1 MERLVLSVNAERIEL
16 DFEPGETLLEV
27 LRERLHLT
35 GTKNGCGRGECG
47 ACTILIDGVPAR
59 SCTMPAWKASGKEV
73 TTIEGLAGSDALHPL
88 QTSFIRHGAIQCGYC
103 TPGMILAAKGLLDK
117 NPNPRPDD
125 IKKYMRGN
133 LCRCTGY
140 YSIISAIQEAA
151 KTLRGAAEAS
161 PEPSITLPRGE
172 STLGKSPLDM
182 EAVEKATGRLVFSDD
197 LRREDMLF
205 GKLLLSPLP
214 HAEILSLDTSMA
226 QKVKGVHKVLT
237 KKDVPGP
244 NRYGGNRP
252 VFADDKVRFTG
263 DVIAAVFAETR
274 KAAEEAVQKIEV
286 TFKSLPVVPT
296 PMEALKQDAPKIH
309 EQGNICGR
317 AEIHLGDI
325 AKGFE
330 KAAVLVEEEYST
342 PFLEHGYMEPEAG
355 LGICAPDGSVTVWI
369 GTQAP
374 FTVREEIATNLCLPK
389 EKVRVVGMPMG
400 GAFGSK
406 FDLTIEIILAL
417 GALVTKRPREDCPYP
432 VGIVSNEH

>member
-1 MERLVLSVNAERIEL
+1 MTLERLVLSVNGERVEL
-16 DFEPGETLLEV
+16 AVEPGETLLEV

-35 GTKNGCGRGECG
+35 GTKNGCGKGECG
-47 ACTILIDGVPAR
+47 TCTILIDGAPVR
-59 SCTMPAWKASGKEV
+59 SCTLPALKASGKAV
-73 TTIEGLAGSDALHPL
+73 TTIEGLAGPDALHPL

-151 KTLRGAAEAS
+151 KTLRGAAEAP

-172 STLGKSPLDM
+172 STLGKSPLDK

-317 AEIHLGDI
+317 TEIHLGDI

-330 KAAVLVEEEYST
+330 KAAVLVEDEYST

-355 LGICAPDGSVTVWI
+355 LGICDPDGGVTVWI

-417 GALVTKRPREDCPYP
+417 GAW
-432 VGIVSNEH
+432 